1 MVHKERH
8 IVNVDPFVKNG
19 RVDDILDRIEVFV
32 CRFQTD
38 SRNEH
43 AYRKFEGFVF
53 KPQVDFLDLHRNVG
67 QDLIQSIQ
75 TISRR
80 SWAFPLLCLA
90 MQQVNVVFEALESE
104 LFVVLVP
111 LHDILLLPAGKVE
124 HFKAE
129 EHFWDDDLYSA
140 LGHIKRG

>member
-1 MVHKERH
+1 MILFVKVSFELENFADRPKTRPMVHKERH

-80 SWAFPLLCLA
+80 S
-90 MQQVNVVFEALESE
+90 
-104 LFVVLVP
+104 
-111 LHDILLLPAGKVE
+111 
-124 HFKAE
+124 
-129 EHFWDDDLYSA
+129 
-140 LGHIKRG
+140 